1 MNNDRHFDYQPDILG
16 MLWKPGDLVLVVGSA
31 VARSIYINGNI
42 IAKGTGTQISVG
54 LFSPGGDPGW
64 RMDRIMRI
72 RASSMAGNESGDRMA
87 PPLFIDDS
95 PHMTISYLVSRIFH
109 MTESNGVRMVIVH
122 PLHSIDGSIF
132 DNQSKEVEMNGI
144 LRVLKALAA
153 SLKIMI
159 VVSTKLSD
167 RSLGKGC
174 LPTADDILYV
184 TEAEKH
190 SDQIILIHHVK
201 NLENDIQCYKM
212 ILPVTSY
219 EGLSSCGLVINAITD
234 NAGYCFKRATTA
246 FKEVENRV
254 VEQPMY
260 RWIKQG
266 AGNYWKFSFLDS
278 SFMGWDLLLEPFLLE
293 DDSQHGR
300 ISICSW
306 AGETNVLE
314 EDAYCDDI
322 SFIKHKA
329 LELARRHF
337 PDVDIQ
343 EKA

>member
-1 MNNDRHFDYQPDILG
+1 MNNDRQLDYKPDILG
-16 MLWKPGDLVLVVGSA
+16 MQWNPGDLVLVAGSV

-42 IAKGTGTQISVG
+42 IAKGTGTQIPVG
-54 LFSPGGDPGW
+54 LFSLGGDPGW

-72 RASSMAGNESGDRMA
+72 RTSNMAGNESGDRMV
-87 PPLFIDDS
+87 PPLYIDDS

-132 DNQSKEVEMNGI
+132 DNQSKEMEMNGI
-144 LRVLKALAA
+144 LRVLKALAV

-159 VVSTKLSD
+159 VVSAKLSERCQEKD
-167 RSLGKGC
+167 C

-201 NLENDIQCYKM
+201 NLEHDIQCYKM
-212 ILPVTSY
+212 ILPVTPY
-219 EGLSSCGLVINAITD
+219 EGISSGGLVINAITD
-234 NAGYCFKRATTA
+234 NEGYCFNRATTA
-246 FKEVENRV
+246 FKVVENRV
-254 VEQPMY
+254 MEQPMY

-278 SFMGWDLLLEPFLLE
+278 SFMGWDLLLDPFLLE
-293 DDSQHGR
+293 DDSRYGR

-306 AGETNVLE
+306 AGETIVLE

>member
-1 MNNDRHFDYQPDILG
+1 MNNERLFDYQPDILG
-16 MLWKPGDLVLVVGSA
+16 MQWNPGDLVLVAGPV

-42 IAKGTGTQISVG
+42 IAKGTGTQIPVG

-72 RASSMAGNESGDRMA
+72 RASSMASNESGDRIA
-87 PPLFIDDS
+87 LPLYIDDS
-95 PHMTISYLVSRIFH
+95 QHMTISYLVSRIFH

-144 LRVLKALAA
+144 LRVLKAIAV

-159 VVSTKLSD
+159 VVSTKLSE
-167 RSLGKGC
+167 RCLGKDS
-174 LPTADDILYV
+174 LPTTDDILYV

-201 NLENDIQCYKM
+201 ILENGVQCYKFV
-212 ILPVTSY
+212 IPVTQY
-219 EGLSSCGLVINAITD
+219 EGTYSGGLVINTITD
-234 NAGYCFKRATTA
+234 NAGYCFKKATTA
-246 FKEVENRV
+246 FKVVENRV
-254 VEQPMY
+254 MEQPMY
-260 RWIKQG
+260 RWIKQDF
-266 AGNYWKFSFLDS
+266 GNYWKFSFLDS
-278 SFMGWDLLLEPFLLE
+278 SFMRWDLLLESIPLE
-293 DDSQHGR
+293 ADSRQGR
-300 ISICSW
+300 ISLCSW

-322 SFIKHKA
+322 SFMKHKA

>member
-1 MNNDRHFDYQPDILG
+1 
-16 MLWKPGDLVLVVGSA
+16 MLVAGSA

-42 IAKGTGTQISVG
+42 IAKVTGTQISVG

-87 PPLFIDDS
+87 LPLYIDDS

-109 MTESNGVRMVIVH
+109 MTESNGVRLVIVH

-212 ILPVTSY
+212 ILPVTQY

-293 DDSQHGR
+293 DDSRHGR